1 MEGRNYPAA
10 LKTAIRL
17 IEYEKDLTTKV
28 VYSLVAVAA
37 GYSGMWQECS
47 KAFVKLE
54 NMDAVTPED
63 KEMYENMA
71 ISLFSK
77 KPPKEDRSATLNCP
91 GKTCT
96 ATVSE

>member
-1 MEGRNYPAA
+1 M
-10 LKTAIRL
+10 RL

-28 VYSLVAVAA
+28 VYCLVAVAA
-37 GYSGMWQECS
+37 GYSGMWSECS

-54 NMDAVTPED
+54 NMDGITPED

-71 ISLFSK
+71 IALFSK
-77 KPPKEDRSATLNCP
+77 KPPKEDQKTMVNCP

-96 ATVSE
+96 ATVSEL